1 MKRLGW
7 LCCMLLVACQPQ
19 EADYQPVLGRRSPVA
34 RTELVVGIHP
44 LHNPRRLLERYGPI
58 IAYINRSMPEVQL
71 RLEASRNY
79 DEYDRKL
86 YSRRFDFAMPNPYET
101 VLSLK
106 NGYRVFGKIQGD
118 GIFRGIILVR
128 KDGGIRQP
136 TDLKGKKV
144 AYPAPSALAATM
156 MPQYFL
162 QTHGV
167 DVQHDITNLYVGSQ
181 ESSILNVLRGFTAAG
196 ATWPVPWQAF
206 QQEHPDQAAQ
216 LLLKWQTDTLPGV
229 GWVVRDDVA
238 PALAQKF
245 AAALFSLQ
253 HSEEGRRLLAALP
266 LAGFESASDKTY
278 LPVQEFLA
286 QFARTVRPI
295 EQ

>member
-1 MKRLGW
+1 MWVCGI
-7 LCCMLLVACQPQ
+7 LLAACQPPP
-19 EADYQPVLGRRSPVA
+19 ASYQPELGSRSPVT

-44 LHNPRRLLERYGPI
+44 LHNPRRLMERYGPI

-86 YSRRFDFAMPNPYET
+86 YSRRFHFAMPNPYET

-106 NGYRVFGKIQGD
+106 HGYRVFGKIQGD
-118 GIFRGIILVR
+118 EIFRGIILVR
-128 KDGGIRQP
+128 RDGNIRQP

-144 AYPAPSALAATM
+144 AYPAPTALAATM

-167 DVQHDITNLYVGSQ
+167 DVQHDIVNLYVGSQ
-181 ESSILNVLRGFTAAG
+181 ESVILNVLHGYTAAG
-196 ATWPVPWQAF
+196 ATWPVPWKAF
-206 QQEHPDQAAQ
+206 QQEHPAQARQ
-216 LLLKWQTDTLPGV
+216 LLLKWQTDTLPNV
-229 GWVVRDDVA
+229 GWVARDDMSPQRV
-238 PALAQKF
+238 QKF

-253 HSEEGRRLLAALP
+253 HTEEGRRLLAALP
-266 LAGFESASDKTY
+266 LVGFEPASDTTY
-278 LPVQEFLA
+278 QPVQHFLA
-286 QFARTVRPI
+286 QFTKIVRPI